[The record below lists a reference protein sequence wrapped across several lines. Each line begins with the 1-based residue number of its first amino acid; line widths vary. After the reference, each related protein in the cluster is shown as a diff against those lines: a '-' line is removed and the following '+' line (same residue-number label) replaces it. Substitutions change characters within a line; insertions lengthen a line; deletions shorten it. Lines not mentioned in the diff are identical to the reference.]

1 MRQRLANV
9 LCEKR
14 RVWLKSMH
22 LEGAGFHPSLSMGVP
37 RVINSEGGKVR
48 VHCKEESCSR
58 QLKCWKQRYKSSALA
73 VQGPHVTALRDLIT
87 ILGSYLT
94 TNRTLF
100 KYSPSHFVTGKFGR
114 WQSRRFPA
122 CFPQHMWFYQMRN
135 SLFFFEVH
143 FLKIFLLPMC
153 CASAKPLFC
162 FLKVSTTNLS
172 QWGRVG
178 TFS

>member
-1 MRQRLANV
+1 M
-9 LCEKR
+9 
-14 RVWLKSMH
+14 WLKSMH

-37 RVINSEGGKVR
+37 RVINREGGKVR

-58 QLKCWKQRYKSSALA
+58 QLKCWKQRYKFSALA

-114 WQSRRFPA
+114 WQSRRFPGL
-122 CFPQHMWFYQMRN
+122 FPTAHVVLSDEKFVV
-135 SLFFFEVH
+135 FFFRGSFFENIFASQTQH
-143 FLKIFLLPMC
+143 FLPMC